1 MPSTPRRRL
10 SNSLTSTRL
19 FVILP
24 VWKNRHIYGFSAP
37 GRWKC
42 FRLRASYA
50 EHSLYG
56 YVRSGSVLHFQILEC
71 LEYRDVAFFWIEV
84 DFLTK
89 GTAKVFI
96 RDLLVDSRVTA
107 STVLEG
113 NSEHQP
119 ESCSFVSWLGI
130 AER

>member
-1 MPSTPRRRL
+1 
-10 SNSLTSTRL
+10 
-19 FVILP
+19 
-24 VWKNRHIYGFSAP
+24 
-37 GRWKC
+37 
-42 FRLRASYA
+42 
-50 EHSLYG
+50 
-56 YVRSGSVLHFQILEC
+56 
-71 LEYRDVAFFWIEV
+71 LEYRDVALVWIEV

-89 GTAKVFI
+89 GMAKVFI

-119 ESCSFVSWLGI
+119 ESYSFVSWLGI